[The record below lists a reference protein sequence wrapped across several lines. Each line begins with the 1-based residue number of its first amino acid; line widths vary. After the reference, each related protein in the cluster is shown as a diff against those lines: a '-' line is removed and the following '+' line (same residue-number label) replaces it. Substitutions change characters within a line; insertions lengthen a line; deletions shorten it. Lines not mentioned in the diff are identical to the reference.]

1 MKIKIRILSL
11 LIISMLLTGCGY
23 KRIHSVNENLIQI
36 SSVEVSGDSR
46 LANIIKNR
54 LNLISSINGK
64 NIIDLKL
71 DLSKEKQ
78 INEKDITGKIKKY
91 DGKIIIKMSLKDLNS
106 SNEFKQSFEK
116 KTTYSIG
123 NTHSST
129 ILNEKRAMRNIAINI
144 SEDIGYFLNIY
155 YKNN

>member
-155 YKNN
+155 YKNK

>member
-116 KTTYSIG
+116 KTTYSVG

-155 YKNN
+155 YKNK

>member
-144 SEDIGYFLNIY
+144 SEEIGYFLNIY
-155 YKNN
+155 YKNK